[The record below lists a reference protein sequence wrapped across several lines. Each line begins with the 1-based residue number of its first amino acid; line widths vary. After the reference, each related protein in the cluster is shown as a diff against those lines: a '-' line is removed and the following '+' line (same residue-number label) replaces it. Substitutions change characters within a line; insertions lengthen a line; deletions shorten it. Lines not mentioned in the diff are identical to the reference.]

1 MGPAYLLGVDEKGW
15 EGSLTTQSPKQMSP
29 NPGQLGPRDTA
40 ADSPQ
45 PTLALSGEE
54 KQPGSF

>member
-15 EGSLTTQSPKQMSP
+15 EGSLTTQSPMQIIP
-29 NPGQLGPRDTA
+29 NPGQLGPRDAA

-45 PTLALSGEE
+45 PTHALAGEE
-54 KQPGSF
+54 KQPESF